1 MSTVNDQHIKVLNSL
16 IETTLDSGHGYREAA
31 KDAKNPRFKSLFE
44 KRSMERNQ
52 LTAELQAEVRG
63 LGGKPEDDGSMLASA
78 HRVFL
83 NLKNT
88 VTGSDETVVNEVE
101 AGEDHIKAKFEK
113 ALQQENLPAPVKI
126 VVTKVYSVI
135 KADHDQM
142 RDLKH
147 DLKAHPA
154 P

>member
-1 MSTVNDQHIKVLNSL
+1 MSTTNDHHVEVLNDL
-16 IETTLDSGHGYREAA
+16 VEATLDSALGYREAA

-44 KRSMERNQ
+44 KRSMERHQ

-63 LGGKPEDDGSMLASA
+63 LGGTPQDEGSILASA
-78 HRVFL
+78 HRVFV

-88 VTGSDETVVNEVE
+88 VTGSDESIVDEVE

-113 ALQQENLPAPVKI
+113 AMQREKLSAPVQDT
-126 VVTKVYSVI
+126 VSKVYAVV

-142 RDLKH
+142 RELKH
-147 DLKAHPA
+147 ELKAHPVG
-154 P
+154 